1 MCNLKIHFSPS
12 FQPIWHCT
20 AGVDV
25 IDGVVQ
31 AIGIQ
36 VDAADRFGVKAAH
49 KIFVQEA
56 ARLGIVVAAVQV
68 VKPDGSIVIIPA
80 VAEGAPKKH
89 IAFRII
95 QQIPPRVATLLT
107 NERAGCTFMILQ
119 NESLVNTPNTAKG
132 AWISPCSLSCT
143 S

>member
-56 ARLGIVVAAVQV
+56 ARLGIGGPKEAHRF
-68 VKPDGSIVIIPA
+68 PDHS
-80 VAEGAPKKH
+80 
-89 IAFRII
+89 
-95 QQIPPRVATLLT
+95 TD
-107 NERAGCTFMILQ
+107 
-119 NESLVNTPNTAKG
+119 
-132 AWISPCSLSCT
+132 SPT
-143 S
+143 RRNFTHQ